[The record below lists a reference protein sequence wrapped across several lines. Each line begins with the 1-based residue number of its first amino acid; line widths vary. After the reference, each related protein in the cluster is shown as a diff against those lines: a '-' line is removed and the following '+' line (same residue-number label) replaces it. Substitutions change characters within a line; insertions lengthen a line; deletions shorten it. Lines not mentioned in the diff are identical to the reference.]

1 MKLIS
6 KTLAAAGLTAAAMAA
21 TPAAAQVSGN
31 IGIVNA
37 PAAVAATTARANAYQ
52 QISTT
57 YASQIQQIQQ
67 KQQQAQALL
76 QQLDTN
82 NDGQLDEAEQQAAQ
96 NSQQATQLQTLDRE
110 SAQLSAQIDAAR
122 VYAVEQ
128 ILVQF
133 TAALQ
138 TVVQQNNIQIV
149 LTPET
154 IAYSPPA
161 ANITDKVVAALNAR
175 VPSVQ
180 ITPPQGWQP
189 SQQSVGAF
197 QQVQQILMLAAARQQ
212 AAAQQQQQQP
222 QPTGR

>member
-1 MKLIS
+1 MKLIT
-6 KTLAAAGLTAAAMAA
+6 KTLAAAGLTAAAVAA

-37 PAAVAATTARANAYQ
+37 PAAVAATTARGTAYQ

-67 KQQQAQALL
+67 KQQQAQTLL

-96 NSQQATQLQTLDRE
+96 NTPQATQLQTLDRE
-110 SAQLSAQIDAAR
+110 SAQLSGQIDAAR

-128 ILVQF
+128 ILLQYN
-133 TAALQ
+133 AALQ
-138 TVVQQNNIQIV
+138 TVVQQNNLQIV
-149 LTPET
+149 LSPDS
-154 IAYSPPA
+154 IAYSVPA

-189 SQQSVGAF
+189 SQQAISAF
-197 QQVQQILMLAAARQQ
+197 QQVQQILMVAAARQQ
-212 AAAQQQQQQP
+212 AAAQQQQQPAQP
-222 QPTGR
+222 SGR

>member
-6 KTLAAAGLTAAAMAA
+6 KTLAAAGLSAAALAA

-31 IGIVNA
+31 IGIVSA
-37 PAAVAATTARANAYQ
+37 PAAIAATTARATAYQ

-67 KQQQAQALL
+67 KQQQAQTLL

-82 NDGQLDEAEQQAAQ
+82 KDGQLDEAEQQAAQ
-96 NSQQATQLQTLDRE
+96 NTPQATQLQTLDRE
-110 SAQLSAQIDAAR
+110 SAQLSAQIDSAR

-128 ILVQF
+128 ILLQYN
-133 TAALQ
+133 AALQ
-138 TVVQQNNIQIV
+138 TVVQQNNVQIV
-149 LTPET
+149 LAPDAV
-154 IAYSPPA
+154 AYSVPA
-161 ANITDKVVAALNAR
+161 ANMTEKVVAALNAR

-180 ITPPQGWQP
+180 ITPPQNWQP
-189 SQQSVGAF
+189 SQQAIGAF
-197 QQVQQILMLAAARQQ
+197 QQVQQILMVAAARQQ